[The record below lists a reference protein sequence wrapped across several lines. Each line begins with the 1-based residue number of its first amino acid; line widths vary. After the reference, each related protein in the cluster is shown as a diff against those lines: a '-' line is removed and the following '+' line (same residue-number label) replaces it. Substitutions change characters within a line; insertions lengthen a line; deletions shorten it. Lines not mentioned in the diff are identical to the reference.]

1 MNNKQFEN
9 VLNCSELMLKDA
21 QVGNWNNVIEFETQR
36 RELLDKLFSAP
47 YQNKNVDDMDN
58 KIRKIIAINNKL
70 EDVALKAREDAR
82 NSLSAINKGRNAIS
96 LYGKNSV

>member
-1 MNNKQFEN
+1 MNNEQFEN
-9 VLNCSELMLKDA
+9 VLNCSELMLQDA
-21 QVGNWNNVIEFETQR
+21 QVGNWNNVIEFEAQR
-36 RELLDKLFSAP
+36 SELLDKLFSAS
-47 YQNKNVDDMDN
+47 YQNKNVEDMDN
-58 KIRKIIAINNKL
+58 KIRKIIAINKKL